1 MNQGCDWHANKH
13 FWPRVK
19 FIFFENHCQSRSFTR
34 VCGWIMWRIDGNIV
48 KLNTVQYLFLRLS
61 SLDQAMN
68 FIWSRLPSL
77 LWQQNSLCY
86 ILSNK
91 VGQYRES
98 DPKLVTL
105 KRSKTCPNQST
116 RSAKPEIEMYW
127 CCTCMFYSADTTSR
141 YLTAS
146 VCAGDYEEKKP
157 ETFESVPVIL
167 SPSVRYA
174 SSHHFTQPVEWV
186 SQLP

>member
-1 MNQGCDWHANKH
+1 
-13 FWPRVK
+13 
-19 FIFFENHCQSRSFTR
+19 
-34 VCGWIMWRIDGNIV
+34 MWRIDGNIV
-48 KLNTVQYLFLRLS
+48 IMLKPNTVQYLLSRLS

-68 FIWSRLPSL
+68 LIWSRSFPL

-86 ILSNK
+86 ILSNE

-98 DPKLVTL
+98 DPTLVII
-105 KRSKTCPNQST
+105 KWGKSCPSQST